1 MSSLYIIKTGS
12 TFPTFAPDHG
22 DFEDWVRKGLGNN
35 SELDVRVI
43 GANKGEALPH
53 PDTCAGIV
61 ITGSHAMVTDKEPWS
76 ETIAAWLPEVIA
88 ADVPVLGICYGHQ
101 LLAHATGGVVGYHPH
116 GKEIGTVP
124 VELTE
129 SAESDALFSGLP
141 KAFTAHATHSQTVL
155 GLPEGAVHLASN
167 EFEPHHAFRVG
178 KAAWGVQFHPEFDA
192 PIMREYIEQQAE
204 PLRRDNQNP
213 EELVA
218 NVSDTPVA
226 AEVLRRFSLLALKEL
241 SSK

>member
-1 MSSLYIIKTGS
+1 MPSLYIIKTGS
-12 TFPTFAPDHG
+12 TFPTFAPDNG

-43 GANKGEALPH
+43 GASKGEALPH
-53 PDTCAGIV
+53 PDICAGIV

-76 ETIAAWLPEVIA
+76 EAIAAWLPDVIA

-124 VELTE
+124 VSLTE
-129 SAESDALFSGLP
+129 NAESDALFSGLP

-192 PIMREYIEQQAE
+192 PIMREYIQQQAE

-213 EELVA
+213 EGLVA

-226 AEVLRRFSLLALKEL
+226 AEVLQRFSRLALRGF

>member
-1 MSSLYIIKTGS
+1 MRSFYIIKTGS
-12 TFPTFAPDHG
+12 TFPTLATDNG

-43 GANKGEALPH
+43 DANKGEALPH
-53 PDTCAGIV
+53 PDACAGIV

-76 ETIAAWLPEVIA
+76 EAIAAWLPDVIA
-88 ADVPVLGICYGHQ
+88 AEVPVLGICYGHQ

-124 VELTE
+124 VALTE
-129 SAESDALFSGLP
+129 NAESDDLFSGLP
-141 KAFTAHATHSQTVL
+141 TTFAAHATHSQTVL
-155 GLPEGAVHLASN
+155 SLPEGAVHLASN

-192 PIMREYIEQQAE
+192 PIMREYIQQQAE
-204 PLRRDNQNP
+204 PLRRDKQNP

-226 AEVLRRFSLLALKEL
+226 AEVLQRFSRLAVKGLH
-241 SSK
+241 SK